1 LFASVSSD
9 RDKAS
14 AQESELET
22 ARRDAEQAKAQTATF
37 ASLLAIL
44 NSESPQ
50 QSQDTFEL
58 KEQPPTIYT
67 GNSDIPA
74 LATANIKVGNIL
86 LARGD
91 LAEAL
96 KSYREGLT
104 VAERLAQAGPDG
116 VGWQNKIVLI
126 SIKVGD
132 VLMAQ
137 GNFADALKSYQDAL
151 AVANRFAES
160 KFESVK
166 WQRDLSLAY
175 SKVGDALAA
184 GGKLDEAIKS
194 LQDGLAIRERA
205 AKASPSDIEAQ
216 HDLAI
221 GRAQVAAV
229 LAEQGDALHALE
241 LLQQAR
247 GIIAKLAER
256 SPGDHQRSNE
266 LVMIDNNIANLQ
278 QMSAARAEAAQPEN
292 ADR

>member
-1 LFASVSSD
+1 M
-9 RDKAS
+9 KA
-14 AQESELET
+14 LT
-22 ARRDAEQAKAQTATF
+22 L
-37 ASLLAIL
+37 ASLTIVLVL
-44 NSESPQ
+44 VSPVGA
-50 QSQDTFEL
+50 QDGTSSPVVAPEPHPDRAHV
-58 KEQPPTIYT
+58 K
-67 GNSDIPA
+67 
-74 LATANIKVGNIL
+74 
-86 LARGD
+86 RGD
-91 LAEAL
+91 
-96 KSYREGLT
+96 SG
-104 VAERLAQAGPDG
+104 
-116 VGWQNKIVLI
+116 
-126 SIKVGD
+126 
-132 VLMAQ
+132 
-137 GNFADALKSYQDAL
+137 GNVPILHALKSYQDAL

-160 KFESVK
+160 KSESVK

-256 SPGDHQRSNE
+256 SPGDHQMSNE